1 MLTSFFFVLL
11 LLFSVQ
17 AYTLDCPLKC
27 GHKLV
32 GNVWYLLCEREGPHH
47 DEGLG
52 FLLCSQCGNKYI
64 PLSGYPIWANSR
76 KYGWRTIQEKE
87 IRKYMEEE
95 WEDNIARTRVFAKDL
110 DEEKERRRNMRAICN
125 AVADADAP
133 AKAAKRKPVTRKR
146 GRSKQASQA
155 SKNRKR
161 SKKSKPKSKPAEQ
174 PSNDPTDATQLT
186 ELLEVNQNLL
196 VQVTKTNAILEEL
209 IREFRMQHPLG
220 GPHAPRTSGIFL
232 SQVFAMIAD
241 KLTGAM

>member
-1 MLTSFFFVLL
+1 M
-11 LLFSVQ
+11 
-17 AYTLDCPLKC
+17 
-27 GHKLV
+27 
-32 GNVWYLLCEREGPHH
+32 CEREGPQH

-52 FLLCSQCGNKYI
+52 FILCTQCGNKYV
-64 PLSGYPIWANSR
+64 PLSGFPLWSNSR
-76 KYGWRTIQEKE
+76 KYGWRTIQENNILKY
-87 IRKYMEEE
+87 RKEE

-110 DEEKERRRNMRAICN
+110 DDEKERRKNMRAICN
-125 AVADADAP
+125 AVADTDAP

-146 GRSKQASQA
+146 GRSTPASQA
-155 SKNRKR
+155 SKKRKR
-161 SKKSKPKSKPAEQ
+161 SKKSKPAEQ
-174 PSNDPTDATQLT
+174 PSNNPTDAAQLT

-196 VQVTKTNAILEEL
+196 VQVTKTNAILEDL